1 MKINYYSTVY
11 KINRK
16 QQNVTRISMN
26 EYDYGM
32 FPLNMDF
39 KTLIQIVTK
48 MQKICFQDSNT
59 NRKNTIRLKKLLSET
74 NEATVCIVISL
85 GYPENETNIMN
96 FVDGGSATLQK
107 TNLGFLKYQQPVIN
121 EICRSKYNKTLMLG
135 KPIKNVMNMID
146 KYVLLMMNSSTRIN
160 GVYLYI
166 EKNPEHGTHLFL
178 TSYYESYGFSI
189 MTHDDNDY
197 IYMYKS
203 L

>member
-59 NRKNTIRLKKLLSET
+59 NRKNTIRLKK
-74 NEATVCIVISL
+74 
-85 GYPENETNIMN
+85 
-96 FVDGGSATLQK
+96 
-107 TNLGFLKYQQPVIN
+107 
-121 EICRSKYNKTLMLG
+121 
-135 KPIKNVMNMID
+135 
-146 KYVLLMMNSSTRIN
+146 
-160 GVYLYI
+160 
-166 EKNPEHGTHLFL
+166 
-178 TSYYESYGFSI
+178 
-189 MTHDDNDY
+189 
-197 IYMYKS
+197 
-203 L
+203 